1 MSAKE
6 KIIQL
11 FEIKKELSVTEIVNE
26 ISISKQ
32 MVHLVLNALVEKNFI
47 EKIGRTPK
55 TVYRLNE
62 QVDKVNG
69 VSVQFGANLAF
80 TTTVI
85 SKVQQNFLESNF
97 LLITELGKMLTGINA
112 FQNWCQKRNLPLE
125 KTIEE
130 FITTK
135 DKYNNY
141 LDKNGLI
148 SGLDKLKNTKAYDKI
163 FLDELLY
170 LDFYAI
176 ERFGKTRLGT
186 ILHYAKQGQNKMLM
200 KMLIQEIKEK
210 INIIILEYNIDAVA
224 FVPPTIKRET
234 QLMKF
239 LANGLKIN
247 LPVIEIQKIGGIIP
261 VPQKSLNKIEERINN
276 AENTFIIKGNVSYKN
291 LLLID
296 DAVGSGSTLNQI
308 SGKIKRKELAKKI
321 IGLAIVG
328 SYKGFDVITDV

>member
-1 MSAKE
+1 MNVKNKIELLFEEKIELSANTIASELNISNQYVHRILNQLVENNQIERVGLPPKTIYRSSIQKVSTQIRASVAMSAEVITKVQKDFLDE
-6 KIIQL
+6 
-11 FEIKKELSVTEIVNE
+11 
-26 ISISKQ
+26 
-32 MVHLVLNALVEKNFI
+32 NFI
-47 EKIGRTPK
+47 
-55 TVYRLNE
+55 
-62 QVDKVNG
+62 
-69 VSVQFGANLAF
+69 
-80 TTTVI
+80 
-85 SKVQQNFLESNF
+85 
-97 LLITELGKMLTGINA
+97 LITEIGQLLEGLPA
-112 FQNWCQKRNLPLE
+112 FESWCQKRKLPLE
-125 KTIEE
+125 KTIDE
-130 FITTK
+130 FILTK

-141 LDKNGLI
+141 LDNNGLI
-148 SGLDKLKNTKAYDKI
+148 SGLDKLKNTKGYDTI

-170 LDFYAI
+170 LDFYTI

-200 KMLIQEIKEK
+200 KILIQEIKEK
-210 INIIILEYNIDAVA
+210 IDVIISEYDIDAVA

-247 LPVIEIQKIGGIIP
+247 LPVIEIMKIGGIIP

-276 AENTFIIKGNVSYKN
+276 AENTFVIKGNVSYNN

-308 SGKIKRKELAKKI
+308 SGKIKRKELAKNI

>member
-1 MSAKE
+1 MNFKNKIKNLFEE
-6 KIIQL
+6 KI
-11 FEIKKELSVTEIVNE
+11 ELSVLEIVSNLN
-26 ISISKQ
+26 ISKQ
-32 MVHLVLNALVEKNFI
+32 YAHKILIQLVENDFV
-47 EKIGRTPK
+47 EKIGSTPK
-55 TVYRLNE
+55 TIYKLKKVSETKIISTNLISKEKQTFLNE
-62 QVDKVNG
+62 
-69 VSVQFGANLAF
+69 
-80 TTTVI
+80 
-85 SKVQQNFLESNF
+85 NFI
-97 LLITELGKMLTGINA
+97 LITEIGHLLYGLEA
-112 FQNWCQKRNLPLE
+112 FENWCRKRKLPLE
-125 KTIEE
+125 KTIDE
-130 FITTK
+130 FILTK

-141 LDKNGLI
+141 LDNNGLI
-148 SGLDKLKNTKAYDKI
+148 SGLDKLKNTKGYDKI

-200 KMLIQEIKEK
+200 KILIQEIKEK
-210 INIIILEYNIDAVA
+210 IDVIISEYDIDAVA

-239 LANGLKIN
+239 LANSLKIN
-247 LPVIEIQKIGGIIP
+247 LPVIEIIKIGGIIP

-276 AENTFIIKGNVSYKN
+276 AENTFVIKGNVSYN
-291 LLLID
+291 NVLLID